1 MEIVLP
7 ARTRLSFDLLGIK
20 MRKVFLGQGFN
31 HHGQVVFKWVQAAL
45 REISMDNELFRM
57 FTAATVIL
65 SLVTIAGIIFWAR
78 DRKQALLRQ
87 KAELPPLHLRKK
99 QLDEEILA
107 LEKKIDFLKSE
118 RKKMDGETS

>member
-1 MEIVLP
+1 
-7 ARTRLSFDLLGIK
+7 
-20 MRKVFLGQGFN
+20 
-31 HHGQVVFKWVQAAL
+31 
-45 REISMDNELFRM
+45 MDNDLFRM

-78 DRKQALLRQ
+78 DRKQARIRQ
-87 KAELPPLHLRKK
+87 KAELPPLHIRKK

-118 RKKMDGETS
+118 RKKMDGEIS

>member
-1 MEIVLP
+1 
-7 ARTRLSFDLLGIK
+7 
-20 MRKVFLGQGFN
+20 
-31 HHGQVVFKWVQAAL
+31 
-45 REISMDNELFRM
+45 MDNELFRM
-57 FTAATVIL
+57 FTVATVIL

-87 KAELPPLHLRKK
+87 KLELPPIHLRKK

-118 RKKMDGETS
+118 RQKMDEETS